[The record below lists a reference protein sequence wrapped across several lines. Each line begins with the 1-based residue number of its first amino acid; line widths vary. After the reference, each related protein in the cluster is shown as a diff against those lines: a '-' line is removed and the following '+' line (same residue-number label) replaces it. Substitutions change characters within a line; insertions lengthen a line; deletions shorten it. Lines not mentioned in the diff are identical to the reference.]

1 MSDASWYYVF
11 FGIGKFRC
19 LKRFKMNIS
28 YPSSVQQSASVL
40 AYFSAYVMMP
50 LRDTILTMV
59 LCALRTWH
67 SSQNN
72 IFSYCFGL
80 FEESRRQC
88 DGPLRSPLRLCFR
101 AESWQSA
108 NGKWNGPWVVVAI
121 LVENCEGGGSIFWGE
136 INAKRDGSTKAAY
149 GMMAP
154 GSICRRSS
162 TKTLLPFPQC
172 TSMGA
177 LTWLMH
183 LMTKSALEVRASI
196 IILWVLHIASR
207 RIIQQWRWLIAR
219 TSLTFIVRTTYKSWF
234 GNIII
239 FFTAISNQRS
249 QILHRS
255 QNFSLVYRCCINLLV
270 HNVRHS
276 NFVCSRNRI

>member
-1 MSDASWYYVF
+1 MGSCGDL
-11 FGIGKFRC
+11 GRE
-19 LKRFKMNIS
+19 
-28 YPSSVQQSASVL
+28 
-40 AYFSAYVMMP
+40 
-50 LRDTILTMV
+50 LR
-59 LCALRTWH
+59 
-67 SSQNN
+67 
-72 IFSYCFGL
+72 
-80 FEESRRQC
+80 
-88 DGPLRSPLRLCFR
+88 
-101 AESWQSA
+101 
-108 NGKWNGPWVVVAI
+108 
-121 LVENCEGGGSIFWGE
+121 GGGEGSIFWGE
-136 INAKRDGSTKAAY
+136 INAKKDGSTKAAY

-183 LMTKSALEVRASI
+183 LMTNSALKVRASI

-219 TSLTFIVRTTYKSWF
+219 TSLTFIVRTTYKIWF
-234 GNIII
+234 G
-239 FFTAISNQRS
+239 NQRS